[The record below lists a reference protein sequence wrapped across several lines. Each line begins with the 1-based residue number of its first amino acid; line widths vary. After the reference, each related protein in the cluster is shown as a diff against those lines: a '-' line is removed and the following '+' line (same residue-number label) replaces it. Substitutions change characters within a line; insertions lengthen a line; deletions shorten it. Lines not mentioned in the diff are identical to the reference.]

1 MDQQPA
7 APPTHGRRPSGRDAK
22 RAARTAR
29 AGASIPYIT
38 RKIPYYEV
46 LNEEGLALMEH
57 NADTILEEIGID
69 FRDDAEALEI
79 WKAAGADVQGERV
92 HFPRGMC
99 RELVQRTAPREF
111 TQHARN
117 PQRNVVIGGQNPVFA
132 PAYGSPFVRNL
143 DEGRRYAKIEDFRN
157 FVKLAYMSTSLHH
170 SGGTICEPVDLPVN
184 KRHLDMVYSHLKYSD
199 KPFMGSVTAPQR
211 AADSVAMANI
221 VFGNELTDPLTGR
234 PKTTI
239 INLINVN
246 SPMTYDSTMLGA
258 AKVYARAN
266 QALIMTPFIFAG
278 ALSPVTVAGTV
289 AQTLAEALA
298 GLAFVQLVNPGA
310 PVVLGSFASSIS
322 MQSGAP
328 TFGTPEP
335 ALVLYSMAALARR
348 LGIPFR
354 SGGSL
359 CASKIPDAQ
368 AAFES
373 ANTLLPTCLAGV
385 NFVLHTAGWLEGG
398 LTMGYEKFVMDA
410 DQAGMMHTLLAGVDL
425 CANGQALDA
434 IHEVG
439 PGKHFLGC
447 AHTQA
452 NFENACYRSPLADT
466 NSYEQWEAEGSPDMT
481 KRANVMYKKM
491 LSEYVPPPMDPAI
504 DEALLEYIAKRKA
517 ASPDSNV

>member
-1 MDQQPA
+1 MQVDHPETQR
-7 APPTHGRRPSGRDAK
+7 GRRPSGRDAK

-29 AGASIPYIT
+29 ATASVPYIT

-46 LNEEGLALMEH
+46 LDEEGLCTLER

-69 FRDDAEALEI
+69 FRDDPEALAI
-79 WKAAGADVQGERV
+79 WKAAGADVRGERV
-92 HFPRGMC
+92 HFPRGLC
-99 RELVQRTAPREF
+99 RTLIQRSAPREF
-111 TQHARN
+111 VQHARN
-117 PQRNVVIGGQNPVFA
+117 PARSVLIGGKNTVFA
-132 PAYGSPFVRNL
+132 PAYGSPFVRSL
-143 DEGRRYAKIEDFRN
+143 DEGRRYARIEDFRN
-157 FVKLAYMSTSLHH
+157 FVKLAYLSTSLHH

-199 KPFMGSVTAPQR
+199 KPFMGSVTAPER
-211 AADSVAMANI
+211 AADSVALSDI
-221 VFGNELTDPLTGR
+221 VFGADRIDPATGR

-246 SPMTYDSTMLGA
+246 SPMTYDATMLGA

-266 QALIMTPFIFAG
+266 QATIITPFILAG
-278 ALSPVTVAGTV
+278 AMSPVTVAGTV

-335 ALVLYSMAALARR
+335 ALVLYAMAALARR
-348 LGIPFR
+348 LGVPFR

-373 ANTLLPTCLAGV
+373 ANTLLPTCLGGV

-398 LTMGYEKFVMDA
+398 LAMGYEKFVMDA

-425 CANGQALDA
+425 TDNGQALDA
-434 IHEVG
+434 VREVG

-447 AHTQA
+447 THTQA
-452 NFENACYRSPLADT
+452 NFETAFYRSPLADN
-466 NSYEQWEAEGSPDMT
+466 NSVEQWEAEGASDMA
-481 KRANVMYKKM
+481 KRANALWKKM
-491 LSEYVPPPMDPAI
+491 LAEYVEPPMDPAI
-504 DEALLEYIAKRKA
+504 DEALLDYMARRKA
-517 ASPDSNV
+517 EAPDSNV